1 MPRAK
6 RGSKRLDKR
15 KKLEKLSS
23 GYRGTKSKLYRQ
35 MRESVQRALK
45 FAYVGR
51 KLKKRDFRSLWIV
64 RIGAAA
70 RTNGLNYSQFMHGL
84 KLADIELDRKILA
97 DLAVNNPEAFAD
109 LAGQAKAA
117 LAKAGDPVGAKVA
130 PAPAGKTAPIA
141 GAGITPKASGAPKA
155 PKATATVAAPV
166 VEAVAAPATA
176 VIEAAAPVTAVIE
189 AGATQPLSAIDTVAT
204 GRLSDLTRIADLNDE
219 DDQKLNAIGIWLC
232 AELLEKGADKAG
244 RAALA
249 SESGLDEKNILRWVN
264 QVDLFSRIPG
274 VSEKHADLLEKAG
287 VDTVVELAT
296 RVPANLHAKLI
307 ETDAELAAA
316 AEEVESWVAQAKELP
331 RVISH

>member
-1 MPRAK
+1 
-6 RGSKRLDKR
+6 
-15 KKLEKLSS
+15 
-23 GYRGTKSKLYRQ
+23 

-51 KLKKRDFRSLWIV
+51 KLKKRDYRSLWIV

-141 GAGITPKASGAPKA
+141 GAGITPKASGAPKK
-155 PKATATVAAPV
+155 PKAAATVVESAPV
-166 VEAVAAPATA
+166 VEAV
-176 VIEAAAPVTAVIE
+176 APVTAVIE
-189 AGATQPLSAIDTVAT
+189 AGATQPLTSVDAAAT
-204 GRLSDLTRIADLNDE
+204 GRLSDLTRIADLNAE

-232 AELLEKGADKAG
+232 SELLEKGADQAG

-274 VSEKHADLLEKAG
+274 VSEKLADLLEKAG

-296 RVPANLHAKLI
+296 RVPANLHAKLV
-307 ETDAELAAA
+307 ETNAELAPST
-316 AEEVESWVAQAKELP
+316 EEVESWVAQAKELP
-331 RVISH
+331 RVITH